1 VDQVK
6 RRAGSVLALGL
17 VSMLGWSLAVSA
29 SMPSWFDPDRDC
41 AQAFPLAEGNGLRIT
56 SEWLPAHAS
65 CDFGDGELHQFIS
78 PARSAVLTIVFAL
91 TATLTLAG
99 LYLVLRR
106 LTAPA
111 GIVRS
116 AEAVDLR
123 GRQLRQLGTG
133 TFLTLL
139 IVAVFAGANVF
150 AAFLAGP
157 PGMLIIA
164 LTAVAGLSAVAAALD
179 RQLGPLPSTARDSY
193 RRGTT
198 IGCTTIATVFA
209 ITAATGNF
217 PFYRIWVAPVG
228 ALTYALITTLQWSR
242 LNRRDGGAGDRNAVE
257 EPLLRGP
264 RT

>member
-29 SMPSWFDPDRDC
+29 SMPSWYDPDRDC
-41 AQAFPLAEGNGLRIT
+41 AEAFPLAAGNGSGLRIT
-56 SEWLPAHAS
+56 TNWLPPHAI
-65 CDFGDGELHQFIS
+65 CDFGDGGRQQFIS
-78 PARSAVLTIVFAL
+78 PTRSAVLTIVFAL
-91 TATLTLAG
+91 TTALTLAG

-111 GIVRS
+111 GILRS
-116 AEAVDLR
+116 AEAVNLR
-123 GRQLRQLGTG
+123 ARRLRHLGAG
-133 TFLTLL
+133 AFLTLL

-164 LTAVAGLSAVAAALD
+164 VTAAAGLSAVAAALD
-179 RQLGPLPSTARDSY
+179 RQLGPLPSTARDSQ
-193 RRGTT
+193 RRGVVA
-198 IGCTTIATVFA
+198 GCTTLATVFVVTVA
-209 ITAATGNF
+209 SGNF

-228 ALTYALITTLQWSR
+228 AITYLLVTTLQWSR
-242 LNRRDGGAGDRNAVE
+242 NRGAGDRNAVE
-257 EPLLRGP
+257 EDLLWGP